1 MTKPDIPAEPR
12 VTQRDFRVA
21 KTIAIVAGLLG
32 ALFALATPF
41 LPVKQTT
48 AVLDWPQHGTLGNVQ
63 APLMSQVPLDLS
75 VTIPCSAVEQLDP
88 RGGILLATAPPQG
101 KGADLEA
108 MFVRVSG
115 ESVDVLDRNAVV
127 ATAPRADMAG
137 CSQIV
142 IASDSTRTAATF
154 EGLTRTVER
163 PTADGGREL
172 VTEPLGGQLLGDLR
186 PQVVGVFTDMKGDV
200 PQGLSFH
207 MTVDSRF
214 SSTPTVIKLVAIIAA
229 VLLTLLA
236 MGALGVLDTSDG
248 RGHRR
253 ILPAHWLKPTWADGG
268 VIGTLLL
275 WHFIGANTSDD
286 GYILTMVRVAPDAG
300 YMANYFRW
308 FGVPE
313 APFGWYYYVIQAFAE
328 ISTASP
334 WVRIPA
340 LLCGILCWLVIS
352 REVVPR
358 LGNAVARSK
367 VALWTGG
374 LVFLAFWLPYDNG
387 LRSEPIVAL
396 GALLTWVSIERAIAT
411 SRLLP
416 AAVAVLIAAFTLA
429 AAPTGLMCVA
439 ALLAGIRPLVRIV
452 VKRHRQFGTTA
463 LLAPIGAAGVLV
475 LVVVF
480 GDQTFSGI
488 MEANRVRQ
496 ATGPNLEWYKDY
508 LRYYYLFVETVD
520 GSLAR
525 RFAFLVMILC
535 LITTMLVLLR
545 RRQVAGIASAPTWR
559 LMGVVFGTIFFM
571 MFNPT
576 KWTHHFGAYAGIAG
590 SLAAVTAVAV
600 STTALRSPKNRS
612 VFLAGLLFTLALAF
626 SGINGYWY
634 VSSYGVPWYD
644 KRISFQGH
652 QSNTIMLILFG
663 LALALVAWHALRE
676 GYVKDGPTPKW
687 MATSRLILGWAA
699 IVLPVLAAS
708 ALALRT
714 VMNDGSSKKAL
725 ILVALGAIASVVV
738 WILLR
743 NNGKGLT
750 ALAAVPLTVIA
761 ALMVAIEV
769 LSMAKGAISQYPAYS
784 LARSNFDALGGK
796 ACGLA
801 NDVLVESDVNG
812 YNLTPIIDPANPPK
826 DGDPLAGVSPVGFSP
841 NGVPEKLDADNVEV
855 KPGTGN
861 TATQTV
867 GPAFEEGQNAG
878 TGGGKGAE
886 GVNGSTVKLPFGLDP
901 ATTPV
906 MGSWQDGVQQPAVL
920 TSSWYELPARA
931 ADKPLIV
938 FSIAGRVMS
947 FDQVGNMTY
956 GQELFLE
963 YGRRNPDGTVDYLGK
978 YRPLDVG
985 PAPSWRNARVP
996 MDQIPANADVVRIF
1010 ARDPIL
1016 IGDQWLA
1023 FTPPRMPKMQTLDSV
1038 IGHDQPVLL
1047 DWAVGLQFPCQ
1058 QPFNH
1063 LNGVA
1068 TVPNYRILPDRPL
1081 AITSTN
1087 TWQAE
1092 EFGGP
1097 LGFSEMLA
1105 SSQTI
1110 PTYLKDDWARDWGS
1124 LEKYTQYYSDAKPAE
1139 LQTSTETRSGWWS
1152 PGKMRVF

>member
-1 MTKPDIPAEPR
+1 MPDATAVLTKPTPPETPTASA
-12 VTQRDFRVA
+12 RDFRVA
-21 KTIAIVAGLLG
+21 KLIAIVAGVLG
-32 ALFALATPF
+32 ALLALATPF

-48 AVLDWPQHGTLGNVQ
+48 AVIDWPQNGTLNNIQ
-63 APLMSQVPLDLS
+63 APLMSQVPIDLS
-75 VTIPCSAVEQLDP
+75 VAIPCSAVTQLADP

-101 KGADLEA
+101 KEADLQGL
-108 MFVRVSG
+108 FVRVSG

-127 ATAPRADMAG
+127 ASAQRSEMSE
-137 CSQIV
+137 CSQLLIT
-142 IASDSTRTAATF
+142 SDSNRTFAKF
-154 EGLTRTVER
+154 EGLNRTVEK
-163 PTADGGREL
+163 PLPGGGEES
-172 VTEPLGGQLLGDLR
+172 VVVPLEGQLLGDLR
-186 PQVVGVFTDMKGDV
+186 PQVVGVFTDMKGAV
-200 PQGLSFH
+200 PEGLSFH

-214 SSTPTVIKLVAIIAA
+214 SSTPTITKLVALIGA

-253 ILPAHWLKPTWADGG
+253 IFPRHWLKPTWADGA
-268 VIGTLLL
+268 VVGTLVL

-286 GYILTMVRVAPDAG
+286 GYILTMTRVAPHAG

-358 LGNAVARSK
+358 LGRGVRNSK

-374 LVFLAFWLPYDNG
+374 LVFLAFWMPYDNG

-416 AAVAVLIAAFTLA
+416 AAVAVLVAAFTLA

-439 ALLAGIRPLVRIV
+439 ALLVAIRPLVRIV
-452 VKRHRQFGTTA
+452 VRRHRELGTTA
-463 LLAPIGAAGVLV
+463 LLAPIAAAGFLV

-480 GDQTFSGI
+480 GDQTFAGI

-496 ATGPNLEWYKDY
+496 ATGPNLAWYEDY

-545 RRQVAGIASAPTWR
+545 RRQVPGIASAPTWR

-600 STTALRSPKNRS
+600 SQTALRSRKNRS
-612 VFLAGLLFTLALAF
+612 VFLAGLLFTLAISF

-634 VSSYGVPWYD
+634 VSSFGVPWFD
-644 KRISFQGH
+644 KRISLHGY
-652 QSNTIMLILFG
+652 QSNTLMLMLFG
-663 LALALVAWHALRE
+663 LALALVAWQSLRE
-676 GYVKDGPTPKW
+676 GYAKPPASPKT
-687 MATSRLILGWAA
+687 ARGRRIRKFAA
-699 IVLPVLAAS
+699 I
-708 ALALRT
+708 
-714 VMNDGSSKKAL
+714 
-725 ILVALGAIASVVV
+725 
-738 WILLR
+738 
-743 NNGKGLT
+743 
-750 ALAAVPLTVIA
+750 PLTVVA
-761 ALMVAIEV
+761 ALMVLFEV
-769 LSMAKGAISQYPAYS
+769 MSLAKGAAAQYPAYS
-784 LARSNFDALGGK
+784 LARSNTDALSGN

-801 NDVLVESDVNG
+801 SDVLVEADPNG
-812 YNLTPIIDPANPPK
+812 GNLTPIIDPEHPPL
-826 DGDPLAGVSPVGFSP
+826 DGDPLAGEKPVGFSP
-841 NGVPEKLDADNVEV
+841 NGVADKLEADAVEV

-861 TATQTV
+861 TSTQTV
-867 GPAFEEGQNAG
+867 GPAFAEGENAG
-878 TGGGKGAE
+878 TGGGQGAQ
-886 GVNGSTVKLPFGLDP
+886 GVNGSTVALPFGLDP

-906 MGSWQDGVQQPAVL
+906 MGSWQDGVQQPAEL
-920 TSSWYELPARA
+920 YSSWYQLPARSE
-931 ADKPLIV
+931 DSPLV
-938 FSIAGRVMS
+938 VMSVAGRMMS
-947 FDQVGNMTY
+947 FDDTGRMTY
-956 GQELFLE
+956 GQDLFLD
-963 YGRRNPDGTVDYLGK
+963 YGRRLPDGSIESLGS
-978 YRPLDVG
+978 YRPRDIG
-985 PAPSWRNARVP
+985 PAPSWRNVRVP
-996 MDQIPANADVVRIF
+996 LDELPGDADVVRIH
-1010 ARDPIL
+1010 AKDPIL

-1023 FTPPRMPKMQTLDSV
+1023 FTPPRVPKLQSLDSF
-1038 IGHDQPVLL
+1038 IGRTQPVLL

-1058 QPFNH
+1058 QPFLH
-1063 LNGVA
+1063 RYGVA
-1068 TVPNYRILPDRPL
+1068 EVPNYRILPDRPL
-1081 AITSTN
+1081 AVSSTD

-1105 SSQTI
+1105 SSVTI

-1124 LEKYTQYYSDAKPAE
+1124 LERYDQHYPATPAE
-1139 LQTSTETRSGWWS
+1139 ITTGTTTRSGWWS
-1152 PGKMRVF
+1152 PGMMRV